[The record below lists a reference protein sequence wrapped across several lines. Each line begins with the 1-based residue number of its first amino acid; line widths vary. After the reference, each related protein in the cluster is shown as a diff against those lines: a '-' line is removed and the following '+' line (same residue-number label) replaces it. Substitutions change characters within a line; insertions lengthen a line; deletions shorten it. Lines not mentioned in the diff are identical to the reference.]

1 MESLQQKRV
10 TCEMKNLLDW
20 LQNRLQTPEER
31 VCEDKSIEV
40 THAEREKIIKKNDQ
54 YLRDL

>member
-1 MESLQQKRV
+1 
-10 TCEMKNLLDW
+10 MKNLLDW